1 MALIKH
7 AQSEALAGDAVVLDL
22 GDLRREADRLR
33 ERARREAEAIVAEA
47 RAEREQLLA
56 GAREEG
62 FAQGHAEGVEAG
74 RAEGRAAG
82 AAEAKQEHAE
92 RLDHLASTLTGVLEH
107 INDTYEAAE
116 REARADVLELALAIG
131 ERVAK
136 RAVELDRRAAARQVE
151 SALEIVL
158 RTSDVVARI
167 HPDDAASVEEA
178 LPDLARR
185 LGRSARVCIEPD
197 DSLTRGSAVLVTAK
211 GEIDATVEGQIE
223 RLVESV
229 RPADGETGEAG

>member
-7 AQSEALAGDAVVLDL
+7 AQTAEMASEAVVLDL

-33 ERARREAEAIVAEA
+33 ERARREAQAIVAEA
-47 RAEREQLLA
+47 RAERERLLA

-62 FAQGHAEGVEAG
+62 FAAGYAAGLEAG
-74 RAEGRAAG
+74 REEGRAAG
-82 AAEAKQEHAE
+82 ADEAKQEHAE

-136 RAVELDRRAAARQVE
+136 RAVELDRHAAARQVE

-158 RTSDVVARI
+158 RTSDVVVRV
-167 HPDDAASVEEA
+167 HPDDAASLEAA

-185 LGRSARVCIEPD
+185 LGRSARVRVEPD

-229 RPADGETGEAG
+229 RPADGDAGGAR